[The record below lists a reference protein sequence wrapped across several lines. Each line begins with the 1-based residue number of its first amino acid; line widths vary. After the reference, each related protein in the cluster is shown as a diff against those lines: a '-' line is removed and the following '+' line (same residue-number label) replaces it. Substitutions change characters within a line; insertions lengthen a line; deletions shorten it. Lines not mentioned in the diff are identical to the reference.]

1 MADPTG
7 GRIAVGSPY
16 PAGRLERARQITYA
30 SRILPDRVS
39 KPCHFGREGRMISPE
54 PTRSDSM
61 RAKVLVVDD
70 EQDILD
76 LVRYHLEREGY
87 QVIGCRD
94 GKSALELVGR
104 DGPDL
109 VVLDLLMPGMDGL
122 EVCRRLRQSSTIPII
137 MLTAKADETDKVVG
151 LELGADDYVTKPFS
165 PRELVA
171 RVRAILR
178 RGTSTPDEQVFTF
191 GELVIDF
198 ARHQLKVAG
207 RGVSLTAKEMEL
219 LKTLVQAKGR
229 VLGREFLLER
239 VWGYERATEIESR
252 TVDVHVRRLRE
263 KLGPAARRIET
274 VKGVG
279 YRFDQEG

>member
-1 MADPTG
+1 
-7 GRIAVGSPY
+7 
-16 PAGRLERARQITYA
+16 
-30 SRILPDRVS
+30 
-39 KPCHFGREGRMISPE
+39 
-54 PTRSDSM
+54 M

-76 LVRYHLEREGY
+76 LVRYHLEREGF

-94 GKSALELVGR
+94 GKSALALFPRER
-104 DGPDL
+104 PDL
-109 VVLDLLMPGMDGL
+109 VILDLLMPGVDGL
-122 EVCRRLRQSSTIPII
+122 EVCRRLRQDFAVPIL
-137 MLTAKADETDKVVG
+137 MLTAKAEEADKVVG

-178 RGTSTPDEQVFTF
+178 RGVATTDEAVWTF

-263 KLGPAARRIET
+263 KLGPAARRIAT

>member
-1 MADPTG
+1 
-7 GRIAVGSPY
+7 
-16 PAGRLERARQITYA
+16 
-30 SRILPDRVS
+30 
-39 KPCHFGREGRMISPE
+39 
-54 PTRSDSM
+54 M

-76 LVRYHLEREGY
+76 LVRYHLEREGF
-87 QVIGCRD
+87 QVVGCRD
-94 GKSALELVGR
+94 GKSALGLVHQ
-104 DGPDL
+104 DKPDL
-109 VVLDLLMPGMDGL
+109 VILDLLMPGVDGL
-122 EVCRRLRQSSTIPII
+122 EVCRRLRQDSSIPIL

-165 PRELVA
+165 PRELIA
-171 RVRAILR
+171 RVKAILR
-178 RGTSTPDEQVFTF
+178 RGTGTTDEAVWTF

-219 LKTLVQAKGR
+219 LRTLVQAKGR

-239 VWGYERATEIESR
+239 VWGYKRATEIESR